1 MEASAAP
8 TPLRQ
13 RRGAAGVSSWATQLR
28 WFAVGAVAAFFV
40 PFVFSSVLE
49 LQHDLYLGVYFAFV
63 IGLVGAYVRGNEID
77 VRGVVKRNW
86 RWGILLGVVVGVA
99 LVRNV
104 FSETETARP
113 DGFYFAFEIVW
124 RGVSPTVPSTR
135 SCSPV
140 FPCLVVYQALGGSLG
155 SWRKRIGYFAASL
168 ALVVT
173 ITASYHLGYDH
184 YRESGVRAPETG
196 NVLISMPMLLTAN
209 PIGSVA
215 DHAAMHVAAVIHEY
229 EDDTRLPPQ
238 TDAD

>member
-1 MEASAAP
+1 MEASTAP
-8 TPLRQ
+8 THVRPRG
-13 RRGAAGVSSWATQLR
+13 GAAGISSWATQLR

-40 PFVFSSVLE
+40 PFVFSSVLG

-63 IGLVGAYVRGNEID
+63 IGLVGAYVRSNEID
-77 VRGVVKRNW
+77 VRVVVKRNW
-86 RWGILLGVVVGVA
+86 RWGVLLGVVVGVA

-124 RGVSPTVPSTR
+124 RGLTYGAVDALLLT
-135 SCSPV
+135 V
-140 FPCLVVYQALGGSLG
+140 FPCLVVYQALRAPLG
-155 SWRKRIGYFAASL
+155 SWRRRLGYFAASL

>member
-28 WFAVGAVAAFFV
+28 WFAVGAVAAFIV

-63 IGLVGAYVRGNEID
+63 IGLVGAYVRSNEID
-77 VRGVVKRNW
+77 VRVVVKRNW
-86 RWGILLGVVVGVA
+86 RWGVVLGVVVGVA

-124 RGVSPTVPSTR
+124 RGLTYGAVDALLLT
-135 SCSPV
+135 V

-155 SWRKRIGYFAASL
+155 SWRKRIGYFVASL

-215 DHAAMHVAAVIHEY
+215 DHAAMHVAAVTHEY

>member
-8 TPLRQ
+8 TRVRP
-13 RRGAAGVSSWATQLR
+13 RRRTAGISSWASQLR
-28 WFAVGAVAAFFV
+28 WFAVGAVAAFFI

-63 IGLVGAYVRGNEID
+63 IGFVGAYVRSNEID
-77 VRGVVKRNW
+77 VRVVVKRNW
-86 RWGILLGVVVGVA
+86 RWGVLLGVVVGVA

-113 DGFYFAFEIVW
+113 DGFYFAFEVVW
-124 RGVSPTVPSTR
+124 RGLTYGAVDALLLT
-135 SCSPV
+135 V

-155 SWRKRIGYFAASL
+155 SWRKRIGSFVASL
-168 ALVVT
+168 ALVIT
-173 ITASYHLGYDH
+173 ITASDHLGYDH

>member
-8 TPLRQ
+8 TRVRPRG
-13 RRGAAGVSSWATQLR
+13 GAAGISSWTTQLR

-63 IGLVGAYVRGNEID
+63 IGLVGAYVRSNEID
-77 VRGVVKRNW
+77 VRVVVKRNW
-86 RWGILLGVVVGVA
+86 RWGVLLGVVVGVA

-113 DGFYFAFEIVW
+113 DGIYFAFEVVW
-124 RGVSPTVPSTR
+124 RGLTYGAVDALLLT
-135 SCSPV
+135 V

-155 SWRKRIGYFAASL
+155 SWRKRIAYFAASL
-168 ALVVT
+168 ALVVS
-173 ITASYHLGYDH
+173 ITASYHLGYDQ

>member
-8 TPLRQ
+8 TRVRPP
-13 RRGAAGVSSWATQLR
+13 RRIVKISSWTTQLR
-28 WFAVGAVAAFFV
+28 WFAVGAVVAFFV

-49 LQHDLYLGVYFAFV
+49 LQHDLYLGIYFAFV
-63 IGLVGAYVRGNEID
+63 IGFVGAYVRSNEID
-77 VRGVVKRNW
+77 MRVVVKRNW
-86 RWGILLGVVVGVA
+86 RWGVLLGVVVGVA

-113 DGFYFAFEIVW
+113 DGFYFAFEVVW
-124 RGVSPTVPSTR
+124 RGLTYGAVDALLLT
-135 SCSPV
+135 V

-155 SWRKRIGYFAASL
+155 SWRRRIGYFAASL

-184 YRESGVRAPETG
+184 YRETGVRAPETG

-215 DHAAMHVAAVIHEY
+215 DHAAMHVAAVIHQY

>member
-1 MEASAAP
+1 M
-8 TPLRQ
+8 
-13 RRGAAGVSSWATQLR
+13 
-28 WFAVGAVAAFFV
+28 
-40 PFVFSSVLE
+40 LE
-49 LQHDLYLGVYFAFV
+49 LQHDLYLGVYFAFA
-63 IGLVGAYVRGNEID
+63 IGLVGVYVRSNEID
-77 VRGVVKRNW
+77 VRVVVKRNW
-86 RWGILLGVVVGVA
+86 RWGVLLGVVVGVA

-124 RGVSPTVPSTR
+124 RGLTYGAVDALLLT
-135 SCSPV
+135 V
-140 FPCLVVYQALGGSLG
+140 FPCLVVYQALRGPLG
-155 SWRKRIGYFAASL
+155 SWRRRIGYFAASL

-196 NVLISMPMLLTAN
+196 NVLDLDADASTAN

>member
-8 TPLRQ
+8 TRLQPRRQ
-13 RRGAAGVSSWATQLR
+13 VARIRSWATQLR
-28 WFAVGAVAAFFV
+28 WFAIGAVAAFLI
-40 PFVFSSVLE
+40 PFVFSSALE
-49 LQHDLYLGVYFAFV
+49 LQHDLYLGVYFVFV
-63 IGLVGAYVRGNEID
+63 IGFVGAYVRTNEID
-77 VRGVVKRNW
+77 VSVIVRRNW
-86 RWGILLGVVVGVA
+86 RWGVLLGVLLGVP

-113 DGFYFAFEIVW
+113 DGIYFAFEVVW
-124 RGVSPTVPSTR
+124 RGLTYGAVDALLLT
-135 SCSPV
+135 V
-140 FPCLVVYQALGGSLG
+140 FPCLVVYQALGGSLS
-155 SWRKRIGYFAASL
+155 SWRRRIGYFAASL

-184 YRESGVRAPETG
+184 YRESGVGAPETG
-196 NVLISMPMLLTAN
+196 NILISMPMLLTAN

>member
-1 MEASAAP
+1 M
-8 TPLRQ
+8 
-13 RRGAAGVSSWATQLR
+13 
-28 WFAVGAVAAFFV
+28 AAFFV

-63 IGLVGAYVRGNEID
+63 IGLVGVYVRSNEID
-77 VRGVVKRNW
+77 VRVVVKRNW
-86 RWGILLGVVVGVA
+86 RWGVLLGVVVGVA

-124 RGVSPTVPSTR
+124 RGLTYGAVDALLLT
-135 SCSPV
+135 V

-155 SWRKRIGYFAASL
+155 SWRKRIAYFVASL

-196 NVLISMPMLLTAN
+196 NVLISVPMLLTAN

>member
-1 MEASAAP
+1 
-8 TPLRQ
+8 
-13 RRGAAGVSSWATQLR
+13 
-28 WFAVGAVAAFFV
+28 VAAFLI

-63 IGLVGAYVRGNEID
+63 IGFVGAYVRSNEID
-77 VRGVVKRNW
+77 TRAIVKRNW
-86 RWGILLGVVVGVA
+86 RWGVLLGILLGVL

-104 FSETETARP
+104 FSEAETARP
-113 DGFYFAFEIVW
+113 DGVYFAFELLW
-124 RGVSPTVPSTR
+124 RGLTYGAVDALLLT
-135 SCSPV
+135 V
-140 FPCLVVYQALGGSLG
+140 FPCLVVYQALRGSLN

-184 YRESGVRAPETG
+184 YRESGVGAPETG

-215 DHAAMHVAAVIHEY
+215 DHSAMHVAAVIHEY

>member
-13 RRGAAGVSSWATQLR
+13 RRGAAGTSSWATQLR
-28 WFAVGAVAAFFV
+28 WFAVGAVAAFCI
-40 PFVFSSVLE
+40 PFVFSSLLE
-49 LQHDLYLGVYFAFV
+49 LHHDLYLGVYFAFV
-63 IGLVGAYVRGNEID
+63 ISFVGAYVRSNEID
-77 VRGVVKRNW
+77 VRVVVKRNW
-86 RWGILLGVVVGVA
+86 RWGVLVGVVVGVA

-113 DGFYFAFEIVW
+113 DGIYVAFEVVW
-124 RGVSPTVPSTR
+124 RGLTYGAVDALLLT
-135 SCSPV
+135 V
-140 FPCLVVYQALGGSLG
+140 FPCLVVYQALGSSLG

-196 NVLISMPMLLTAN
+196 NVLISMPMLLTTN

-215 DHAAMHVAAVIHEY
+215 DHAAMHVAAVVHEY

>member
-8 TPLRQ
+8 TRVRS
-13 RRGAAGVSSWATQLR
+13 RRRSAGISSSASQLR
-28 WFAVGAVAAFFV
+28 WFAVGAVAAFFI

-63 IGLVGAYVRGNEID
+63 IGFVGAYVRSNEID
-77 VRGVVKRNW
+77 VRVVVRRNW
-86 RWGILLGVVVGVA
+86 RWGVLLGVVVGVA
-99 LVRNV
+99 VVRNV

-113 DGFYFAFEIVW
+113 DGIYFAFEVVW
-124 RGVSPTVPSTR
+124 RGLTYGAVDAILLT
-135 SCSPV
+135 V
-140 FPCLVVYQALGGSLG
+140 FPCLVVYHALGGSLG
-155 SWRKRIGYFAASL
+155 SWRRRIGYFAASL

-238 TDAD
+238 ADAD